1 MESKLDDSPHAI
13 RGTFSAFYWAS
24 NFSETREKFLF
35 LTISINFFFFFNY
48 FHLNYG
54 NEFFHLVLETNIQLT
69 ANILA
74 CVANYSNALWQ
85 FILCSA
91 LCYAIRILLRY
102 CFIDA
107 FHEVYFCWKI
117 STKISKSW
125 IFYFLRGRR
134 GGRGGGWNHILV
146 AAKDDE
152 NSTRNGSPFLKT
164 VSKFDVKSMC
174 WFLFQLALQRVES
187 TSLSWQD
194 FLHRDS
200 KLFFAMFF
208 FNFFN
213 F

>member
-24 NFSETREKFLF
+24 NFSETREKVLF
-35 LTISINFFFFFNY
+35 LTISINFFFFNY

-134 GGRGGGWNHILV
+134 GGRGGGVETTFWSLLRMTKIVLGME
-146 AAKDDE
+146 ARFWK
-152 NSTRNGSPFLKT
+152 PFLN
-164 VSKFDVKSMC
+164 
-174 WFLFQLALQRVES
+174 L
-187 TSLSWQD
+187 TSSQCVG
-194 FLHRDS
+194 
-200 KLFFAMFF
+200 FF
-208 FNFFN
+208 FN
-213 F
+213 